1 MKTMQKRIAALALLG
16 SLALLAAPGQG
27 TGQNL
32 DFGKALKAGGN
43 LVKASKPMNFEEEHA
58 LGRQVAAR
66 LAGNFGVWND
76 PDWTLYINLVGRALV
91 PYSERSDIKYRFAIL
106 KVDDINAYSA
116 PAGYIFITR
125 GMLKQLDSE
134 AQLAGV
140 LGHEIAHVAKKHIV
154 KEVQKSNIYSAGAIA
169 AATAA
174 NVDEKSQEALNKL
187 TDLSWNL
194 LINKGFS
201 KQDEYDADQSGAKN
215 AFRMGYNPLGLREF
229 LVTLETREKENS
241 SNMKT
246 MLSTH
251 PAPAKR
257 LDKLDEFITEKG
269 WKPENRQD
277 NKERFQD
284 FKKRHPIP

>member
-1 MKTMQKRIAALALLG
+1 MQFRIAALALLAG
-16 SLALLAAPGQG
+16 LFLVAAPGQLP
-27 TGQNL
+27 GQNI
-32 DFGKALKAGGN
+32 DFGKALKAGEN
-43 LVKASKPMNFEEEHA
+43 LVKAAKPMDFKEEHA

-66 LAGNFGVWND
+66 ITGNFGVWND
-76 PDWTLYINLVGRALV
+76 PNWTLYVNLVGRALV
-91 PYSERSDIKYRFAIL
+91 PYCERSDIKYRFAIL
-106 KVDDINAYSA
+106 NLDDINAYSA
-116 PAGYIFITR
+116 PAGYIFITK

-154 KEVQKSNIYSAGAIA
+154 KEVQKSNLYSAGAIA
-169 AATAA
+169 AVTAA

-187 TDLSWNL
+187 TDLSWDR

-201 KQDEYDADQSGAKN
+201 RQDEYDADQAGARN
-215 AFRMGYNPLGLREF
+215 AWRLGYTPLGLREF
-229 LVTLETREKENS
+229 LVTLKAREKEKS

-246 MLSTH
+246 MLSTQ

-257 LDKLDEFITEKG
+257 LEKLDEFIKEKG
-269 WKPENRQD
+269 WKPETRQD